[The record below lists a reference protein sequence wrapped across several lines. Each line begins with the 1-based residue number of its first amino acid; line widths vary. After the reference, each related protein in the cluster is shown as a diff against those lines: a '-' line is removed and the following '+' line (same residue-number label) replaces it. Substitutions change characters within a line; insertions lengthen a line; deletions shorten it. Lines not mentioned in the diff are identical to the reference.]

1 MEAVWMGLKA
11 ERSLIVSNMDILVI
25 LTPVSLILGPIG
37 LLGFLWKVRTGQYD
51 DVKGAAERVLI
62 EEDLEGN
69 STEYSS
75 DNKG

>member
-1 MEAVWMGLKA
+1 M
-11 ERSLIVSNMDILVI
+11 NILVI
-25 LTPVSLILGPIG
+25 LIPVSLILGLIG
-37 LLGFLWKVRTGQYD
+37 LLTFVWTVRTGQYD

-75 DNKG
+75 DWF

>member
-1 MEAVWMGLKA
+1 M
-11 ERSLIVSNMDILVI
+11 NILVI
-25 LTPVSLILGPIG
+25 LIPVSLILGLIC
-37 LLGFLWKVRTGQYD
+37 LLTFVWTVRTGQYD

>member
-1 MEAVWMGLKA
+1 M
-11 ERSLIVSNMDILVI
+11 NILVI
-25 LTPVSLILGPIG
+25 LIPVSLIPGLIG
-37 LLGFLWKVRTGQYD
+37 LLTFVWTVRTGQYD

>member
-1 MEAVWMGLKA
+1 M
-11 ERSLIVSNMDILVI
+11 NILVI
-25 LTPVSLILGPIG
+25 LIPVSLILGLIG
-37 LLGFLWKVRTGQYD
+37 LLTFVWTVRTGQYD